1 MPDYTYHPDLA
12 RYAHMK
18 STLSPWFVRLS
29 QGPMKLL
36 YAAQQSRQ
44 REYHP
49 IKNAMHGY
57 DIAVNSEFLRPVMAY
72 RIEFLRKVFTGR

>member
-12 RYAHMK
+12 LCAYEVHALAVVRAPV
-18 STLSPWFVRLS
+18 PWADEALIRR
-29 QGPMKLL
+29 
-36 YAAQQSRQ
+36 AAKRR

>member
-12 RYAHMK
+12 RCAHMK

-36 YAAQQSRQ
+36 YAAQQSSSASITR
-44 REYHP
+44 
-49 IKNAMHGY
+49 
-57 DIAVNSEFLRPVMAY
+57 
-72 RIEFLRKVFTGR
+72 